1 MADLMFPIFDAH
13 QHYSQAYFDQI
24 LDSFTECGVKG
35 GINLWGNYAPFGL
48 DYRDYEGMLKA
59 VADRNLDT
67 FVQFYWPNW
76 KAFGWEPERFVKCL
90 CRDMRR
96 FAPMGCRGLKVWKDV
111 GMFIIHPDGIP
122 ARMDDPRLDAVWETA
137 GELGWTISVHQ
148 ADPAR
153 AWTKPHFVR
162 TGLSREQLFE
172 RRNRVLAKY
181 PGIRFILCHNGNDAE
196 NVRAW
201 GALMD
206 DFPNCVSDMN
216 RDPLEHDTL
225 SDTQAFLEKYADR
238 VLFGTDLGMPDD
250 RPPDRKW
257 NMEELFLPWRRRLI
271 AYGLTDDTLRKLT
284 WENGERLFLGR

>member
-96 FAPMGCRGLKVWKDV
+96 FAPMGCRGLTVWKDV
-111 GMFIIHPDGIP
+111 GMFIIHPREPKGPQLIFVVLILWHLYDVHLAGGNFPMNPSWLTGKMKASVYHRQHRSEADG
-122 ARMDDPRLDAVWETA
+122 DA
-137 GELGWTISVHQ
+137 
-148 ADPAR
+148 P
-153 AWTKPHFVR
+153 
-162 TGLSREQLFE
+162 
-172 RRNRVLAKY
+172 
-181 PGIRFILCHNGNDAE
+181 
-196 NVRAW
+196 
-201 GALMD
+201 
-206 DFPNCVSDMN
+206 
-216 RDPLEHDTL
+216 
-225 SDTQAFLEKYADR
+225 
-238 VLFGTDLGMPDD
+238 
-250 RPPDRKW
+250 
-257 NMEELFLPWRRRLI
+257 
-271 AYGLTDDTLRKLT
+271 
-284 WENGERLFLGR
+284 